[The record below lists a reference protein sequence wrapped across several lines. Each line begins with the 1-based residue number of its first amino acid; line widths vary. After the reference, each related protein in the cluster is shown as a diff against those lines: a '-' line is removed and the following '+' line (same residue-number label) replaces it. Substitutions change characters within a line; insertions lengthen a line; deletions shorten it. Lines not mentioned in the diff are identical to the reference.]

1 MFSEHQLHFCT
12 LARLT
17 FQFYLCIMKDCSMFY
32 NRKSKACSTGRTGM
46 AFINPV
52 KTFKNSLLFIFR
64 NTNSI
69 IFYAIKR
76 MSINRSRK
84 KYLLYHSDSYNESH
98 YQQYYTASHRSH
110 AVLPVPLPNFPQVIH
125 FIFFFEAALSRCKTM
140 SSASSYRSTGSNGR
154 SLLFSSSLES

>member
-1 MFSEHQLHFCT
+1 
-12 LARLT
+12 
-17 FQFYLCIMKDCSMFY
+17 MFY

-84 KYLLYHSDSYNESH
+84 NIYCTILIRITNRIISNIIQHLINHMPYSLY
-98 YQQYYTASHRSH
+98 R
-110 AVLPVPLPNFPQVIH
+110 
-125 FIFFFEAALSRCKTM
+125 
-140 SSASSYRSTGSNGR
+140 YRI
-154 SLLFSSSLES
+154 SLK